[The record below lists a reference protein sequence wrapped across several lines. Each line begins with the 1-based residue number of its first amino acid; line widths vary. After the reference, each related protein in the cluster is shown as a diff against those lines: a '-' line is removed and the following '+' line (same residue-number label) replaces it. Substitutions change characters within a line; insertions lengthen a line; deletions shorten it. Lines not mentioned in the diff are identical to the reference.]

1 VADTT
6 YDDSPEDFGPAD
18 ESGGS
23 FGFQV
28 GFEAPQDA
36 LGCYYWDGVE
46 DAIYASDECDLD
58 GSIFDF
64 AGNQNPLAPDTVMA
78 ATTVALPQ
86 AFEYEDPTLEVDGED
101 FYWATGPPL
110 PDDTG
115 QTTSYYPDQDIDDPE
130 PESYGTFGNFQRPA
144 DLVASQ
150 ILGGTFPDDDPDA
163 DADEL
168 DTGSKFDYQ
177 LPLDDTGETVI
188 YYPDEPLDIEDDE
201 DYGFAS
207 FLIGTEAYV
216 DPGGESVCY
225 TPDDTF
231 EDEET
236 SNGSFG
242 FAIPPDALDMS
253 PILNPVL
260 TDEDEELDELDA
272 GSRFDFQIPGDD
284 TGQTIIYWP
293 DEADEPEDE
302 PAQQVGGIVGSETVL
317 DTGGQTIVYCPD
329 EPEEPDDEQF
339 GSESFLVGV
348 EAPILSPYAP
358 GQESYPAEA
367 EEPEDEDFGFASLFQ
382 LPSDDTGQT
391 IVYEPDEIEEPEDE
405 LFDWVD
411 SPRPADYFAPQP
423 LTLWQFPDEAEEPED
438 EPFDFALAPLALDD
452 AGQSRALFEDEP
464 EEPEDEDYG
473 LASFLLPP
481 DALPNVPTC
490 YYPDESEEPEEEPY
504 GLHDLQIPQSAVSDC
519 PPQNTWHEPGRPRVW
534 HIGRI

>member
-177 LPLDDTGETVI
+177 LPIRVV
-188 YYPDEPLDIEDDE
+188 PDRHRGIRRPGRRVGVLHARRHIRGRGNEQWL
-201 DYGFAS
+201 
-207 FLIGTEAYV
+207 V
-216 DPGGESVCY
+216 RVCDP
-225 TPDDTF
+225 
-231 EDEET
+231 
-236 SNGSFG
+236 
-242 FAIPPDALDMS
+242 ARR
-253 PILNPVL
+253 
-260 TDEDEELDELDA
+260 A
-272 GSRFDFQIPGDD
+272 GH
-284 TGQTIIYWP
+284 
-293 DEADEPEDE
+293 
-302 PAQQVGGIVGSETVL
+302 
-317 DTGGQTIVYCPD
+317 
-329 EPEEPDDEQF
+329 EPD
-339 GSESFLVGV
+339 
-348 EAPILSPYAP
+348 
-358 GQESYPAEA
+358 
-367 EEPEDEDFGFASLFQ
+367 
-382 LPSDDTGQT
+382 
-391 IVYEPDEIEEPEDE
+391 
-405 LFDWVD
+405 
-411 SPRPADYFAPQP
+411 PQP
-423 LTLWQFPDEAEEPED
+423 CADRRGRGTRRARRR
-438 EPFDFALAPLALDD
+438 LAL
-452 AGQSRALFEDEP
+452 
-464 EEPEDEDYG
+464 
-473 LASFLLPP
+473 
-481 DALPNVPTC
+481 
-490 YYPDESEEPEEEPY
+490 
-504 GLHDLQIPQSAVSDC
+504 
-519 PPQNTWHEPGRPRVW
+519 
-534 HIGRI
+534 